1 MRTVTHIS
9 EPEGDIAER
18 QKLQLCRYPFLDG
31 KEGFLWEL
39 KIYEHKAQYYE
50 TDQMGIIHH
59 ANYLHWFEEAR
70 IDMMEQMG
78 MGYDIMEK
86 QGIISPVLSVHC
98 DYKSMARFGET
109 VQVLVQ
115 MKEYNGIRMTL
126 EYTVFDKETG
136 AIRCVGE
143 SRHCFLTRD
152 GKAGFPETQ
161 LYRDGSCV

>member
-1 MRTVTHIS
+1 MRPGCYMAS
-9 EPEGDIAER
+9 
-18 QKLQLCRYPFLDG
+18 
-31 KEGFLWEL
+31 
-39 KIYEHKAQYYE
+39 
-50 TDQMGIIHH
+50 
-59 ANYLHWFEEAR
+59 
-70 IDMMEQMG
+70 
-78 MGYDIMEK
+78 
-86 QGIISPVLSVHC
+86 VLSVHC

-152 GKAGFPETQ
+152 GKPVSLKRNYIEMDRAFREYSEQ
-161 LYRDGSCV
+161 SQKEE

>member
-1 MRTVTHIS
+1 
-9 EPEGDIAER
+9 
-18 QKLQLCRYPFLDG
+18 
-31 KEGFLWEL
+31 
-39 KIYEHKAQYYE
+39 
-50 TDQMGIIHH
+50 
-59 ANYLHWFEEAR
+59 
-70 IDMMEQMG
+70 
-78 MGYDIMEK
+78 MEK

-126 EYTVFDKETG
+126 EYTVLDKETG

-152 GKAGFPETQ
+152 GKPVSLKRNYIEMDRAFREYSEQ
-161 LYRDGSCV
+161 SQKEE

>member
-1 MRTVTHIS
+1 M
-9 EPEGDIAER
+9 
-18 QKLQLCRYPFLDG
+18 
-31 KEGFLWEL
+31 EL

-126 EYTVFDKETG
+126 EYTVFDKETLP
-136 AIRCVGE
+136 AVYRRTA
-143 SRHCFLTRD
+143 SLT
-152 GKAGFPETQ
+152 
-161 LYRDGSCV
+161 YRYSQTINYMLFCYIP

>member
-1 MRTVTHIS
+1 M
-9 EPEGDIAER
+9 
-18 QKLQLCRYPFLDG
+18 
-31 KEGFLWEL
+31 EL

-70 IDMMEQMG
+70 I
-78 MGYDIMEK
+78 DIMEK

-152 GKAGFPETQ
+152 GKPVSLKRNYIEMDRAFREYSEQ
-161 LYRDGSCV
+161 SQKEE

>member
-1 MRTVTHIS
+1 M
-9 EPEGDIAER
+9 
-18 QKLQLCRYPFLDG
+18 
-31 KEGFLWEL
+31 EL

-86 QGIISPVLSVHC
+86 QGIISPV
-98 DYKSMARFGET
+98 
-109 VQVLVQ
+109 VLVQ

-152 GKAGFPETQ
+152 GKPVSLKRNYIEMDRAFREYSEQGQKEE
-161 LYRDGSCV
+161 